1 MFSSASIRLIPKK
14 GDTKLLKNWRS
25 ISLLNVGFKIIS
37 KAINNRLK
45 KMSDVILSRAQ
56 KSFTNKRNIQ
66 ECLIN
71 IINSIEHCESSKLP
85 AFVLAL
91 DMAKA
96 FDTVTHD
103 FMDLVY
109 KFFGIGNNMIN
120 MIKTVST
127 GRTASIILEDG
138 SLSKPITLGTG
149 FPQGNPP
156 SPNQFNFGAQIL
168 IFKIELSSEIVPII
182 PGPER
187 PLRNI
192 EVDPEGVGAVRA
204 LVPVP
209 TVPVP
214 ALVPIPVPVPVP
226 VPADNIEQLRFNNHN
241 LYGKKECNRET
252 SKLEAFADDNTVI
265 GRLTANG
272 ITSIKLILLNFGNI
286 SGLKCNVD

>member
-1 MFSSASIRLIPKK
+1 
-14 GDTKLLKNWRS
+14 LKNWRS

-56 KSFTNKRNIQ
+56 KSFTNKTNIQ

-96 FDTVTHD
+96 FDTVRHD

-138 SLSKPITLGTG
+138 SLSKPINLGTG

-192 EVDPEGVGAVRA
+192 EVADPEGVGAVRA
-204 LVPVP
+204 LVPVQ

-265 GRLTANG
+265 GRLTAKG